1 MPGEGAAE
9 VDGEGAGM
17 VSGEGAAV
25 VDGEGAG
32 VVPGKGAGVVAV
44 LRQTRMDSTPP
55 RAAKWIFTWS
65 GPLCFVLFSSGF
77 CTSLEILVVILLTDA
92 EYTRQVQ
99 KFSLTLEWIK
109 TSFDLETKPLASF
122 TLLGG
127 LSKLP
132 ATL

>member
-1 MPGEGAAE
+1 M
-9 VDGEGAGM
+9 
-17 VSGEGAAV
+17 

-32 VVPGKGAGVVAV
+32 VVSGEGAGVVAV

-99 KFSLTLEWIK
+99 KFHLRYLSLTLEWIK

-127 LSKLP
+127 LCKLP